1 MNNKVRELQKTLEAI
16 VRDDNRY
23 AVGAY
28 IFVRM
33 GLDFTIKRLA
43 AKDKN
48 RKDRNV
54 SAEELLDGIR
64 AFALESFGPM
74 AMTLFEEWG
83 VHSCADFGNIVFN
96 LVDAQIL
103 STSKGDKIEDF
114 YEGYDFYEAFVKPFL
129 PKKKKAKK

>member
-1 MNNKVRELQKTLEAI
+1 MSNKARQLQKTLEAI
-16 VRDDNRY
+16 VRDDSRY
-23 AVGAY
+23 AIGAY

-43 AKDKN
+43 ARDKN

-54 SAEELLDGIR
+54 TSAELLDGIR

-83 VHSCADFGNIVFN
+83 VHTCADFGNIVFN

-103 STSKGDKIEDF
+103 ATSKDDKIEDF
-114 YEGYDFYEAFVKPFL
+114 YDGYDFNEAFVKPFL
-129 PKKKKAKK
+129 PKKRKVK

>member
-16 VRDDNRY
+16 VRDDSRY
-23 AVGAY
+23 AIGAY
-28 IFVRM
+28 VFVRM

-54 SAEELLDGIR
+54 SAQELLDGIR
-64 AFALESFGPM
+64 VFALESFGPM

-96 LVDAQIL
+96 LVDAHIL
-103 STSKGDKIEDF
+103 ATSKGDKIEDF
-114 YEGYDFYEAFVKPFL
+114 YDGYDFNEAFVKPFL
-129 PKKKKAKK
+129 PKKKKAK

>member
-1 MNNKVRELQKTLEAI
+1 MGNSSRNLQKAVEAI
-16 VRDDNRY
+16 VRDDSRY
-23 AVGAY
+23 AAGAY

-43 AKDKN
+43 ARDKN

-64 AFALESFGPM
+64 AFALESFGQM
-74 AMTLFEEWG
+74 AYTLLAEWG

-96 LVDAQIL
+96 MVDARIL
-103 STSKGDKIEDF
+103 AASKSDKIEDF
-114 YEGYDFYEAFVKPFL
+114 CGGYDFHEAFEAPFL
-129 PKKKKAKK
+129 PKNRKA

>member
-1 MNNKVRELQKTLEAI
+1 MSNKARQLQKTLEAI
-16 VRDDNRY
+16 VRDDSRY
-23 AVGAY
+23 AIGAY

-43 AKDKN
+43 ARDKN

-54 SAEELLDGIR
+54 TSAELLDGIR

-83 VHSCADFGNIVFN
+83 VHTCADFGNIVFN

-103 STSKGDKIEDF
+103 ATSKDDKIEDF
-114 YEGYDFYEAFVKPFL
+114 YDGYDFNEAFVKPFL
-129 PKKKKAKK
+129 PKKR

>member
-1 MNNKVRELQKTLEAI
+1 MSNKARQLQKTLEAI
-16 VRDDNRY
+16 VRDDSRY
-23 AVGAY
+23 AIGAY

-43 AKDKN
+43 ARDKN

-54 SAEELLDGIR
+54 SSAELLDGIR

-83 VHSCADFGNIVFN
+83 VHTCADFGNIVFN

-103 STSKGDKIEDF
+103 ATSKDDKIEDF
-114 YEGYDFYEAFVKPFL
+114 YDGYDFNEAFVKPFL
-129 PKKKKAKK
+129 PKKRKVK

>member
-1 MNNKVRELQKTLEAI
+1 MSNKARQLQKTLEAI
-16 VRDDNRY
+16 VRDDSRY
-23 AVGAY
+23 AIGAY

-43 AKDKN
+43 ARDKN

-54 SAEELLDGIR
+54 SSAELLDGIR

-83 VHSCADFGNIVFN
+83 VHTCADFGNIVFN

-103 STSKGDKIEDF
+103 ATSKDDKIEDF
-114 YEGYDFYEAFVKPFL
+114 YDGYDFNEAFVKPFL
-129 PKKKKAKK
+129 PKKRKLK